1 MNIDLHLIPYDTGRR
16 GWRMGAG
23 PEHFVN
29 NGLESFLVSRG
40 HVLRTRTLEAENASS
55 GEIATAFELYGK
67 LSQSV
72 NTSTAAGAFP
82 VVLSGNCG
90 AALGTL
96 SGLAADPVGIIWL
109 DAHGDF
115 NTPETTTSGFLDGMG
130 LSVAAGLCWTKLAA
144 KIPHFRP
151 VQGRHILHLG
161 GSDIEPDE
169 LALMRS
175 QEVKLLSLED
185 LRQTD
190 LHALQPALDR
200 LRSGLNDVY
209 VHLDLDVLDPVKT
222 RANHFPS
229 TMGLDAEQVKDI
241 LRQIRERLNIRAV
254 GVASYDPAYDPQ
266 GSTLRAGME
275 LITAALGS

>member
-1 MNIDLHLIPYDTGRR
+1 MNIDLHMLPYDTGRR

-23 PEHFVN
+23 PEHFIN
-29 NGLESFLVSRG
+29 SGLESFLSSRG
-40 HVLRTRTLEAENASS
+40 HFLRTCTIEAENESS
-55 GEIATAFELYGK
+55 GEIGTAFDLYGR
-67 LSQSV
+67 LAQAVSASAG
-72 NTSTAAGAFP
+72 TGAFP

-96 SGLAADPVGIIWL
+96 SGLETDPVGIIWL

-130 LSVAAGLCWTKLAA
+130 LAAAAGLCWTKLVA

-161 GSDIEPDE
+161 GSDIESDE

-175 QEVKLLSLED
+175 REVMLLSLED
-185 LRQTD
+185 LRQSNF
-190 LHALQPALDR
+190 HALLPALDR
-200 LRSGLNDVY
+200 LRSELSDVY

-229 TMGLDAEQVKDI
+229 TMGLDADQVKGI

-254 GVASYDPAYDPQ
+254 GVASYDPAYDPR
-266 GSTLRAGME
+266 GSTLRAGMQ
-275 LITAALGS
+275 LIAAALGS